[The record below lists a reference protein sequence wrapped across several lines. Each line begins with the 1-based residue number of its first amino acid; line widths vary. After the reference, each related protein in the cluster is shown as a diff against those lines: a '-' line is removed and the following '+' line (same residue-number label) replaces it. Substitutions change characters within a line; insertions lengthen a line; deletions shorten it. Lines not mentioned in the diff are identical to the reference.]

1 MAKNDVRVTDNPKLK
16 QKALSDGTLSLY
28 LDYYL
33 GRVEE
38 RDITTGE
45 IKSKVKRKR
54 EYLKL
59 TLLSNPRTPLERQ
72 MNKENLETAMKIRQL
87 RDDELKASGYGIV
100 IKRKKTEP
108 NFLDYFQSYI
118 DNYTKKD
125 IRMIQIAF
133 QRFKDFL
140 EATPEYKG
148 YSTKIKPSQMDRDMM
163 LLFTEYLESR
173 SRGEGA
179 KSIWQ
184 RFKKVVNHAVE
195 HDVMAKDPTKG
206 ISIKVDEGM
215 LRKDVLSMDEIQTLI
230 NTHYDNENPII
241 QRAFIFCAITGMR
254 FCDVKDLKYSNIDYS
269 NRIMKFEQN
278 KVMGHSSNSGVMI
291 PLSDTMLN
299 LIGESPE
306 TDGLIFTLPSYEA
319 CLKAL
324 KRWVKRAG
332 IQKKISWHCAR
343 HSFGTNLLINGS
355 NVKVVQSLLG
365 HSTLRYTERYM
376 RAVDEQKQQAI
387 NSMNFKL

>member
-1 MAKNDVRVTDNPKLK
+1 MAKNDVRVSDNPKLK
-16 QKALSDGTLSLY
+16 HKVLSDGTLSLY

-38 RDITTGE
+38 RDRTTGE
-45 IKSKVKRKR
+45 IKSKVHRKR
-54 EYLKL
+54 EFLKL
-59 TLLSNPRTPLERQ
+59 TLLANPRTPFERQ
-72 MNKENLETAMKIRQL
+72 QNKEIMATALEIR
-87 RDDELKASGYGIV
+87 RMREDELLKSGYGIEV
-100 IKRKKTEP
+100 KRKKVEV

-118 DNYTKKD
+118 DNYSKKD
-125 IRMIQIAF
+125 IRMIKIAL

-140 EATPEYKG
+140 EATPEYQC
-148 YSTKIKPSQMDRDMM
+148 YSVKIKPSQMNKDMM
-163 LLFTEYLESR
+163 LAFTEYLQSR
-173 SRGEGA
+173 SKGEGA

-184 RFKKVVNHAVE
+184 RFKKVVNHAIE
-195 HDVMAKDPTKG
+195 HDVMLKDPTKG

-215 LRKDVLSMDEIQTLI
+215 LRKDVLSQEEIQTLI
-230 NTHYDNENPII
+230 NTHYENENPII

-254 FCDVKDLKYSNIDYS
+254 FCDVKDLRFSNIDFS
-269 NRIMKFEQN
+269 NKLMRFEQN
-278 KVMGHSSNSGVMI
+278 KVMGHSTSSGVVI
-291 PLSDTMLN
+291 PLNETMLN

-306 TDGLIFTLPSYEA
+306 ADELIFPLPSYEA

-343 HSFGTNLLINGS
+343 HSFATNLLINTA
-355 NVKVVQSLLG
+355 NVKVVQSLMG

-376 RAVDEQKQQAI
+376 RAIDEQKQQAI
-387 NSMNFKL
+387 NSLQFNL

>member
-1 MAKNDVRVTDNPKLK
+1 MAKNDVRVSDNPKLK
-16 QKALSDGTLSLY
+16 QKRLSDGTLSLY

-38 RDITTGE
+38 RDRTTGE
-45 IKSKVKRKR
+45 IKSKVQRKR
-54 EYLKL
+54 EFLKL
-59 TLLSNPRTPLERQ
+59 TLLANPRTPLERQ
-72 MNKENLETAMKIRQL
+72 QNKEVMATALEIR
-87 RDDELKASGYGIV
+87 RKREDELLKSGYGIEV
-100 IKRKKTEP
+100 KRKKVEA

-140 EATPEYKG
+140 EATPEYQC
-148 YSTKIKPSQMDRDMM
+148 YSIKIKPSQIDKDMM
-163 LLFTEYLESR
+163 LAFTEYLQSR
-173 SRGEGA
+173 SKGEGA

-184 RFKKVVNHAVE
+184 RFKKVVNHAIE
-195 HDVMAKDPTKG
+195 HDVMLKDPTKG

-215 LRKDVLSMDEIQTLI
+215 LRKDVLSQEEIQTLI
-230 NTHYDNENPII
+230 NTHYENENPII

-254 FCDVKDLKYSNIDYS
+254 FCDVKDLRFSNIDFS
-269 NRIMKFEQN
+269 NKLMRFEQN
-278 KVMGHSSNSGVMI
+278 KVMGHSSSSGVVI
-291 PLSDTMLN
+291 PLNETMLN

-306 TDGLIFTLPSYEA
+306 TDELIFPLPTYET

-343 HSFGTNLLINGS
+343 HSFATNLLINTA
-355 NVKVVQSLLG
+355 NVKVVQSLMG

-376 RAVDEQKQQAI
+376 RAIDEQKQQAI
-387 NSMNFKL
+387 SSLNFKL